1 METAGAVTFDL
12 HDIESVSGSADQ
24 AADLDLA
31 RISNTVCYGSALNW
45 RHHLDTEKRKKQ
57 EIKESYNLTTNQQGA
72 VITDFCSVAEVKQ
85 H

>member
-45 RHHLDTEKRKKQ
+45 RHHLDTEKRKKTRNQ
-57 EIKESYNLTTNQQGA
+57 GKLQYNLQPTRSC
-72 VITDFCSVAEVKQ
+72 DY
-85 H
+85 